1 MKGSKKGK
9 MKYYPAE
16 GIYEVDGS
24 ALDPKLDY
32 DDEKKGARQKAVK
45 RLHNQIVKSIA
56 ERINRSESPKE
67 IKRLEK
73 KLEKI
78 KKDRKNYE
86 N

>member
-16 GIYEVDGS
+16 GKYEVDGS
-24 ALDPKLDY
+24 ELDPKLDY
-32 DDEKKGARQKAVK
+32 DTEKKNARRNAVEK
-45 RLHNQIVKSIA
+45 LHNAIVKSIS
-56 ERINRSESPKE
+56 ERINRSDSSEE

-73 KLEKI
+73 KLSKI

-86 N
+86 